1 MRSTDIRFLCEACGG
16 RLSGN
21 RELKIS
27 GVKIDSRSAG
37 EGDLFICIVGEK
49 TDGHRYIASAY
60 ENGCRAFLVTEET
73 EELEGAAYIHVEDSY
88 KAAVMMAKAYLDQ
101 FDLIKIGVTGSVG
114 KTTTRSLV
122 AAVMAAKYKTVATQ
136 GNYNANYGLCMTAFS
151 ADETTEC
158 IVFEMG
164 MDRMHELYE
173 ASEWIRPDLA
183 LITNVGVAHMEILG
197 SRKAIAYAKLEI
209 TSFFTEDN
217 ILVTNSFS
225 DYLRTEEE
233 IRDLAPCREH
243 FRLFQVGKDLMYT
256 DFRSLGA
263 EGIEFKING
272 VQFKVPMLGEHIALD
287 CTLAVACGLQYG
299 ITEEMAAGV
308 LAGVKAQGRRLTAE
322 TIGSIIL
329 LDDTYNASPESMKAG
344 LAALAGIEAKRHV
357 AILGDMLELG
367 DAEAEG
373 HRSVGQTAAELGT
386 DVLFFCGE
394 KRNYY
399 AEGVERAA
407 SHAPQMEVEL
417 LADTGQLRTILGLGT
432 TIKSG
437 DAVLVKG
444 SNATGLVKIAEYIR
458 KLAEDIAEMDK
469 VLIMGLG
476 RSGIAAARLLAGTAD
491 LSAWDTKTEDAF
503 AEGVIEDLRSNGVK
517 LYLGPDSAAELLAM
531 GEGGKKPFG
540 RIIISPGITPK
551 HPVAGL
557 GKEVIGE
564 LELAYESCES
574 PFLAITGTNGKTTT
588 TTLVGEM
595 LKTAEIPCRV
605 VGNIGEPVSAQVQG
619 ADENTFM
626 VAEVSSFQLET
637 IKEFA
642 PVVSA
647 ILNITPDHLDR
658 HGSVEEYARMKERVF
673 ENQTSAGWLVY
684 NADDAGACKAAETAA
699 ERENGPQIVPFSTQA
714 EGMQFAMQPNA
725 AFVREGYIWVKKN
738 GRDRKL
744 CKAADLQI
752 PGKHNLENALAAA
765 AIAIFAGARPAA
777 VSKTLRSFKGVEH
790 RIEYV
795 RTLKGVRYV
804 NDSKG
809 TNPDSTIK
817 AIEATDT
824 PIILIAGGY
833 EKKSDFTELI
843 NRFDGKVKYLVLMG
857 VTADRFK
864 QTALDCGF
872 ADERIIKCPSLEACV
887 ASAAALAVA
896 GDTVLL
902 SPACASWDMF
912 KSYEQ
917 RGEMFKEYVKG
928 L

>member
-1 MRSTDIRFLCEACGG
+1 MRSLRPTKIRILSDACGG

-21 RELKIS
+21 ADLVIS
-27 GVKIDSRSAG
+27 GVKIDSRTAG

-49 TDGHRYIASAY
+49 TDGHLYAAKAY
-60 ENGCRAFLVTEET
+60 EQGCRAFLVTKDV
-73 EELEGAAYIHVEDSY
+73 EELEGAAYIHVDDSA

-101 FDLIKIGVTGSVG
+101 FSLIRIGVTGSVG

-122 AAVMAAKYKTVATQ
+122 AAVMSAKYRTVCTQ
-136 GNYNANYGLCMTAFS
+136 GNYNAGYGLCITAFQ

-164 MDRMHELYE
+164 MDRMHELAE
-173 ASEWIRPDLA
+173 ASEWIRPELA
-183 LITNVGVAHMEILG
+183 LITNVGTAHMEILG
-197 SRKAIAYAKLEI
+197 SREAIAFAKLEI
-209 TSFFTEDN
+209 TSFFTEDS
-217 ILVTNSFS
+217 ILVTNAFS
-225 DYLRTEEE
+225 DFLRTEEE
-233 IRDLAPCREH
+233 IRALAPCKEN
-243 FRLFQVGKDLMYT
+243 FRIVSVGKELMYEN
-256 DFRSLGA
+256 FRNLGA
-263 EGIEFKING
+263 EGVSFTING
-272 VQFKVPMLGEHIALD
+272 TQFKVPLLGEHIALD

-299 ITEEMAAGV
+299 ITEKQAAEA
-308 LAGVKAQGRRLTAE
+308 LAKVKPQGRRLSAE
-322 TIGSIIL
+322 KIGRIVL
-329 LDDTYNASPESMKAG
+329 LDDTYNASPESMRAG
-344 LAALAGIEAKRHV
+344 LTALAGIKAERHIAV
-357 AILGDMLELG
+357 LGDMLELG
-367 DAEAEG
+367 AAEEEG
-373 HRSVGQTAAELGT
+373 HRSVGRKAAELGL
-386 DVLFFCGE
+386 DMLLAVGNKKQLYLEGAAQ
-394 KRNYY
+394 
-399 AEGVERAA
+399 AEGIAKTVAA
-407 SHAPQMEVEL
+407 ADKEELKKIIEEV
-417 LADTGQLRTILGLGT
+417 IMP
-432 TIKSG
+432 G

-444 SNATGLVKIAEYIR
+444 SNATGLVEIAAFIR
-458 KLAEDIAEMDK
+458 KLAEEKMEKI
-469 VLIMGLG
+469 LIMGLG

-491 LSAWDTKTEDAF
+491 VSAWDTKAEDAF
-503 AEGVIEDLRSNGVK
+503 AEGVVEELKNKGVK
-517 LYLGPDSAAELLAM
+517 LFLGPDSQSILLAM
-531 GEGGKKPFG
+531 GEGGAKPFD
-540 RIIISPGITPK
+540 RIIISPGITPR

-557 GKEVIGE
+557 GKEIIGE
-564 LELAYESCES
+564 LELAYESCSS

-588 TTLVGEM
+588 TTLVGEI

-619 ADENTFM
+619 ADESTVM

-637 IKEFA
+637 IKQFR
-642 PVVSA
+642 PRVSA

-658 HGSVEEYARMKERVF
+658 HGSVEEYARMKARVF
-673 ENQTSAGWLVY
+673 ENQTEEDWLVY
-684 NADDAGACKAAETAA
+684 NADDPGACEAAAKAV
-699 ERENGPQIVPFSTQA
+699 RPVPVPFSTIG

-725 AFVREGYIWVKKN
+725 AFVREGCIWVKKN
-738 GRDRKL
+738 GKDRKL

-765 AIAIFAGARPAA
+765 AVGIFAGARPAA

-843 NRFDGKVKYLVLMG
+843 NKFNGKVKYLVLLG
-857 VTADRFK
+857 VTAERFK
-864 QTALDCGF
+864 QTALSCGF

-887 ASAAALAVA
+887 ASAAQLAVP

-912 KSYEQ
+912 TGYEQ